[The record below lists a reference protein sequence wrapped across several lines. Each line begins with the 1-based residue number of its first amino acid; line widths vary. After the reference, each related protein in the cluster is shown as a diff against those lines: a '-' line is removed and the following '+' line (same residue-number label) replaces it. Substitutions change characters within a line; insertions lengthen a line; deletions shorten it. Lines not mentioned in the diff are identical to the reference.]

1 MPEQVLEWNVER
13 DESVSGRSYAQMARA
28 LTIAS
33 VKLLNDGNRIP
44 VLGLGTWLDSG
55 QAVSLGLKHGY
66 RLFDT
71 ASLYE

>member
-1 MPEQVLEWNVER
+1 
-13 DESVSGRSYAQMARA
+13 MARA

>member
-1 MPEQVLEWNVER
+1 MPEQVLEWNGNER
-13 DESVSGRSYAQMARA
+13 DAQMARA